1 MNVNMKL
8 FALACT
14 LGAVFAQ
21 CDVAPPSLQEK
32 TQHVYIISDEPS
44 EDGLQRRLVVGY
56 NADDETLPGLGLRT
70 HYDSDMLLL
79 NDISE
84 VLVDDH
90 IFTSDVVIP
99 DEEDHDDDEAT
110 DAFILAAWASLF
122 NSWPGTAPVELMTL
136 TFDVVDMGQES
147 PVRFTTVSQAAGFE
161 FAGREH
167 HVCADGHAF
176 HPW

>member
-167 HVCADGHAF
+167 HVCADGHAL